1 MDTFKEIMG
10 VVNITLSSAL
20 FGAGIVRVFTG
31 DYRAAAYLLLAVSI
45 LFIVGYFAERWSE

>member
-10 VVNITLSSAL
+10 VVNITLSSVL